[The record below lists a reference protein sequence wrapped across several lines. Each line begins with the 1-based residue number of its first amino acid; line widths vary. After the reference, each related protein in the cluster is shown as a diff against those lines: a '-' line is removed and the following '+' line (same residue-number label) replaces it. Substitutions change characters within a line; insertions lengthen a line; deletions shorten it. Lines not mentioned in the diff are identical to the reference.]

1 MINQKN
7 LGKRIMDYGFD
18 QKTVSVDIIQ
28 QNKIGEGGEGAAY
41 KVQLKSNQSNL
52 YNKFENVVC
61 KELNYIKKEEEPHE
75 KKHVLNFVNKIYSEF
90 MMVSK
95 LKHPNI
101 I

>member
-41 KVQLKSNQSNL
+41 KV
-52 YNKFENVVC
+52 
-61 KELNYIKKEEEPHE
+61 
-75 KKHVLNFVNKIYSEF
+75 
-90 MMVSK
+90 
-95 LKHPNI
+95 
-101 I
+101 